1 MNWIDKLMSVGTKKD
16 AGGIYAGMLNGS
28 IPVYSM
34 FGKDIFA
41 SDVVKQAIQR
51 IAMEVSKLNLVHV
64 RTIAKD
70 EAPVGNSSVQKM
82 LNHPNNLMTTG
93 ELLEKAIWNLYS
105 DYNAFLIPV
114 YEVWNEGKNERRI
127 YKELYPVKPMEVT
140 FIEDK
145 SGTLFVKMK
154 FYNGFEMTLPYEDV
168 IHVRLQFSWNDY
180 MGGNA
185 FGRPDNDT
193 LLKTLR
199 INENILDAVG
209 KATKASMA
217 INGIVKYGS
226 LVSRDKVEA
235 DVKLFEEEIRKSAS
249 GILGIDAKSEYIP
262 IKKDIKL
269 LDEKTVEFIDTKI
282 LRNFGTSTKILIG
295 EYTKEEYEAF
305 YQTTLEPLAIRLG
318 QSFTKALF
326 TPWQRSYGDAI
337 KVYPEEMMF
346 VTVSQKIEIARI
358 LGDSGALLEN
368 EKRKLFGLAPLP
380 ELEGMRK
387 QSLNYVDTKIAN
399 TYQIQQKGEKNGEE

>member
-93 ELLEKAIWNLYS
+93 ELLEKTIWNLYS

-399 TYQIQQKGEKNGEE
+399 TYQTQQKGEKNGEE

>member
-1 MNWIDKLMSVGTKKD
+1 MNWIDKLMSIGTKKD

-93 ELLEKAIWNLYS
+93 ELLEKTIWNLYS

-114 YEVWNEGKNERRI
+114 YEVWKEGKKERRI

-199 INENILDAVG
+199 INENILDAMG

-226 LVSRDKVEA
+226 LVSRDKTEA

-326 TPWQRSYGDAI
+326 TPWQRSYGDAV

-380 ELEGMRK
+380 ELEGQRK

-399 TYQIQQKGEKNGEE
+399 TYQIQQKGGTNGEE

>member
-1 MNWIDKLMSVGTKKD
+1 MNWIDKLMSIGTKKD

-93 ELLEKAIWNLYS
+93 ELLEKTIWNLYS

-114 YEVWNEGKNERRI
+114 YEVWKEGKKERRI

-226 LVSRDKVEA
+226 LVSRDKVET

-326 TPWQRSYGDAI
+326 TPWQRSYGDAV

>member
-1 MNWIDKLMSVGTKKD
+1 MNWIDKLMSIGTKKD

-93 ELLEKAIWNLYS
+93 ELLEKTIWNLYS

-114 YEVWNEGKNERRI
+114 YEVWKEGKKERRI

-326 TPWQRSYGDAI
+326 TSWQRSYGDAV

>member
-93 ELLEKAIWNLYS
+93 ELLEKTIWNLYS

>member
-93 ELLEKAIWNLYS
+93 ELLEKTIWNLYS

-368 EKRKLFGLAPLP
+368 EKRKLFGLAPLQ